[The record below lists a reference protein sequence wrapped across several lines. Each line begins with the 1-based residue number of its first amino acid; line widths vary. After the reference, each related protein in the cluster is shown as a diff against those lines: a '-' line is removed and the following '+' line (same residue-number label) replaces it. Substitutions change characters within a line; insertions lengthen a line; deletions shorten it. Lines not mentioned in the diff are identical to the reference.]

1 MTSIDLASLHAIAL
15 ATLGSADDGEPLGP
29 LDAALI
35 RMGVVASV
43 TALDRDA
50 VEAAIADAINAGATP
65 AQIQEV
71 VSLVSGLGVH
81 SLMATAVLIARAADI
96 EGAPLGPEQQAL
108 WETYVAAD
116 PFWDAFE
123 VEFPGFLGALLRLS
137 SAQFGAFFDYCAV
150 PWKSGKVRGAIKEL
164 IAMACDATPAHRFGP
179 GFRLHLG
186 NAIALGVG
194 RRAVTEALE
203 IAAAAPAHDGW
214 R

>member
-1 MTSIDLASLHAIAL
+1 MTSIDLKSLHAIAL
-15 ATLGSADDGEPLGP
+15 AALGNADDGQPLGP

-35 RMGVVASV
+35 RMGVAASV

-50 VEAAIADAINAGATP
+50 VGAAIADAMNAGATP

-96 EGAPLGPEQQAL
+96 EGAPLSPEQQAL

-116 PFWDAFE
+116 LFWDAFE

-137 SAQFGAFFDYCAV
+137 PDQFAAFFDYCAV

-194 RRAVTEALE
+194 RRAVMEALE